1 MKDSIENELFQKIHT
16 YAISNTQAI
25 NLSLIHTMTPTV
37 KNKDIEINFSYKS
50 LDKTPEPPHYLLHVW
65 KSKGA
70 SSGVI
75 TLQYGIMYKLTF

>member
-50 LDKTPEPPHYLLHVW
+50 LDKTPEPPSLSPACLEKQRGLIRSDYFAIWNHV
-65 KSKGA
+65 
-70 SSGVI
+70 
-75 TLQYGIMYKLTF
+75 